1 MKHTLLIAATATA
14 LLAGCASTTTEQAQP
29 AATNADARF
38 SNCSLPTLEDDRGPI
53 RPSLFVV
60 GTFPEGQWIHLD
72 NHKMGYK
79 GDGIYQVVVDE
90 KAGNVSLQFA
100 TMSWT
105 PQFTAAGMEMTVGQV
120 KELKRGGFAKN
131 TVVNLPKDGKYV
143 WTIQIAADK
152 KPLLAMV
159 TECQ

>member
-1 MKHTLLIAATATA
+1 MKHALLIAATATA
-14 LLAGCASTTTEQAQP
+14 LLAGCASTTEQTAP

-38 SNCSLPTLEDDRGPI
+38 TDCTLPTLADDRGPI

-105 PQFTAAGMEMTVGQV
+105 PQFTASGMAMTVGQLN
-120 KELKRGGFAKN
+120 ELKRGGFAKN
-131 TVVNLPKDGKYV
+131 TVVNIPKDGKYV

-152 KPLLAMV
+152 TPLLAMISK
-159 TECQ
+159 CQ

>member
-14 LLAGCASTTTEQAQP
+14 LLAGCASTTEQTAP
-29 AATNADARF
+29 AATNVDARF
-38 SNCSLPTLEDDRGPI
+38 TDCTLPTLADDRGPI

-72 NHKMGYK
+72 SHKMGYK
-79 GDGIYQVVVDE
+79 GDGLYQVVVDE

-105 PQFTAAGMEMTVGQV
+105 PQFTASGMAMTVGQLN
-120 KELKRGGFAKN
+120 ELKRGGFAKN
-131 TVVNLPKDGKYV
+131 TVVNIPKDGKYV

-152 KPLLAMV
+152 TPLLAMIS
-159 TECQ
+159 ECQ

>member
-14 LLAGCASTTTEQAQP
+14 LLAGCASTTEQTAP
-29 AATNADARF
+29 AATNVDARF
-38 SNCSLPTLEDDRGPI
+38 TDCALPTLADDRGPI

-79 GDGIYQVVVDE
+79 GDGLYQVVVDE

-105 PQFTAAGMEMTVGQV
+105 PQFTASGMEMTVGQL

-131 TVVNLPKDGKYV
+131 TVVNIPKDGKYV
-143 WTIQIAADK
+143 WSIQIAADK
-152 KPLLAMV
+152 TPLLAMIS
-159 TECQ
+159 ECQ

>member
-14 LLAGCASTTTEQAQP
+14 LLAGCASTTEQTAP
-29 AATNADARF
+29 PATNADARF
-38 SNCSLPTLEDDRGPI
+38 TDCTLPTLADDRGPI

-105 PQFTAAGMEMTVGQV
+105 PQFTASGMAMTVGQLN
-120 KELKRGGFAKN
+120 ELKRGGFAKN
-131 TVVNLPKDGKYV
+131 TVVNIPKDGKYV

-152 KPLLAMV
+152 TPLLAMIS
-159 TECQ
+159 ECQ

>member
-14 LLAGCASTTTEQAQP
+14 LLAGCASTTEQTAP
-29 AATNADARF
+29 AATNVDARF
-38 SNCSLPTLEDDRGPI
+38 TDCTLPTLADDRGPI

-105 PQFTAAGMEMTVGQV
+105 PQFTASGMAMAVGQLN
-120 KELKRGGFAKN
+120 ELKRGGFAKN
-131 TVVNLPKDGKYV
+131 TVVNIPKDGKYV

-152 KPLLAMV
+152 TPLLAMIS
-159 TECQ
+159 ECQ

>member
-1 MKHTLLIAATATA
+1 MKHTLLIAAIATA
-14 LLAGCASTTTEQAQP
+14 LLAGCASTTEQTAP
-29 AATNADARF
+29 AATNVDARF
-38 SNCSLPTLEDDRGPI
+38 TDCTLPTLADDRGPI

-105 PQFTAAGMEMTVGQV
+105 PQFTASGMAMTVGQLN
-120 KELKRGGFAKN
+120 ELKRGGFAKN
-131 TVVNLPKDGKYV
+131 TVVNIPKDGKYV
-143 WTIQIAADK
+143 WSIQIAADK
-152 KPLLAMV
+152 TPLLAMIS
-159 TECQ
+159 ECQ

>member
-14 LLAGCASTTTEQAQP
+14 LLAGCASTTEQTAP
-29 AATNADARF
+29 AATNVDARF
-38 SNCSLPTLEDDRGPI
+38 TDCTLPTLADDRGPI

-105 PQFTAAGMEMTVGQV
+105 PQFTASGMAMKVGQLN
-120 KELKRGGFAKN
+120 ELKRGGFAKN
-131 TVVNLPKDGKYV
+131 TVVNIPKDGKYV

-152 KPLLAMV
+152 TPLLAMIS
-159 TECQ
+159 ECQ

>member
-14 LLAGCASTTTEQAQP
+14 LLAGCASTIEQTAP
-29 AATNADARF
+29 AATNVDARF
-38 SNCSLPTLEDDRGPI
+38 TDCTLPTLADDRGPI

-105 PQFTAAGMEMTVGQV
+105 PQFTASGMAMTVGQLN
-120 KELKRGGFAKN
+120 ELKRGGFAKN
-131 TVVNLPKDGKYV
+131 TVVNIPKDGKYV

-152 KPLLAMV
+152 TPLLAMIS
-159 TECQ
+159 ECQ

>member
-14 LLAGCASTTTEQAQP
+14 LLAGCASTTEQTAP
-29 AATNADARF
+29 AATNVDARF
-38 SNCSLPTLEDDRGPI
+38 TDCTLPTLADDRGPI

-105 PQFTAAGMEMTVGQV
+105 PQFTASGMAMTVGQLN
-120 KELKRGGFAKN
+120 ELKRGGFAKN
-131 TVVNLPKDGKYV
+131 TVVNIPKDGKYV
-143 WTIQIAADK
+143 CTIQIAADK
-152 KPLLAMV
+152 TPLLAMIS
-159 TECQ
+159 ECQ

>member
-1 MKHTLLIAATATA
+1 MKHTLLIAAIATA
-14 LLAGCASTTTEQAQP
+14 LLAGCASTTEQTAP
-29 AATNADARF
+29 AATNVDARF
-38 SNCSLPTLEDDRGPI
+38 TDCTLPTLADDRGPI

-105 PQFTAAGMEMTVGQV
+105 PQFTASGMAMTVGQLN
-120 KELKRGGFAKN
+120 ELKRGGFAKN
-131 TVVNLPKDGKYV
+131 TVVNIPKDGKYV

-152 KPLLAMV
+152 TPLLAMIS
-159 TECQ
+159 ECQ

>member
-14 LLAGCASTTTEQAQP
+14 LLAGCASTTEQTAP
-29 AATNADARF
+29 AATNIDARF
-38 SNCSLPTLEDDRGPI
+38 TDCTLPTLADDRGPI
-53 RPSLFVV
+53 RSSLFVV
-60 GTFPEGQWIHLD
+60 GTFPEGQWIHMN

-79 GDGIYQVVVDE
+79 GDGLYQVVVDE

-105 PQFTAAGMEMTVGQV
+105 PQFTASGMEMTVGQL

-131 TVVNLPKDGKYV
+131 TVVNIPKDGKYV
-143 WTIQIAADK
+143 WSIQIAADK
-152 KPLLAMV
+152 TPLLAMIS
-159 TECQ
+159 ECQ

>member
-14 LLAGCASTTTEQAQP
+14 LLAGCASTTEQTAP
-29 AATNADARF
+29 AATNVDARF
-38 SNCSLPTLEDDRGPI
+38 TDCTLPTLANDRGPI

-79 GDGIYQVVVDE
+79 GDGLYQVVVDE

-105 PQFTAAGMEMTVGQV
+105 PQFTASGMAMTLGQLN
-120 KELKRGGFAKN
+120 ELKRGGFAKN
-131 TVVNLPKDGKYV
+131 TVVNIPKDGKYV

-152 KPLLAMV
+152 TPLLAMIS
-159 TECQ
+159 ECQ

>member
-1 MKHTLLIAATATA
+1 MKHTLLIAAIATA
-14 LLAGCASTTTEQAQP
+14 LLAGCASTAEQTAP
-29 AATNADARF
+29 AATNVDARF
-38 SNCSLPTLEDDRGPI
+38 TDCTLPTLADDRGPI

-79 GDGIYQVVVDE
+79 GDGLYQVVVDE

-105 PQFTAAGMEMTVGQV
+105 PQFTASGMAMTVGQLN
-120 KELKRGGFAKN
+120 ELKRGGFAKN
-131 TVVNLPKDGKYV
+131 TVVNIPKDGKYV

-152 KPLLAMV
+152 TPLLAMIS
-159 TECQ
+159 ECQ

>member
-1 MKHTLLIAATATA
+1 MKHILLIAATATA
-14 LLAGCASTTTEQAQP
+14 LLAGCASTTEQTAP

-38 SNCSLPTLEDDRGPI
+38 TDCTLPTLADDRGPI

-105 PQFTAAGMEMTVGQV
+105 PQFTASGMAMTVGQLN
-120 KELKRGGFAKN
+120 ELKRGGFAKN
-131 TVVNLPKDGKYV
+131 TVVNIPKDGKYV

-152 KPLLAMV
+152 TPLLAMIS
-159 TECQ
+159 ECQ

>member
-14 LLAGCASTTTEQAQP
+14 LLAGCASTTEQTAP
-29 AATNADARF
+29 AATNIDARF
-38 SNCSLPTLEDDRGPI
+38 TDCTLPTLADDRGPI

-105 PQFTAAGMEMTVGQV
+105 PQFTASGMAMTVGQLN
-120 KELKRGGFAKN
+120 ELKRGGFAKN
-131 TVVNLPKDGKYV
+131 TVVNIPKDGKYV

-152 KPLLAMV
+152 TLLLAMIS
-159 TECQ
+159 ECQ